1 MRMPQEMHKNSNE
14 NSEIVSNR
22 QSYSNIQIMINFLRK
37 QEENHHNTTNIN
49 TVVKSRRQIINVTLT
64 MGKLSDRQSTK
75 IVV

>member
-64 MGKLSDRQSTK
+64 MGKLSDRQTTK